1 MHKYIKQI
9 SEYKIMYLKKKLVR
23 VFAQVH
29 KMNMFEAGVSRC
41 LSIDLQNYSAR
52 VSEILHSR

>member
-1 MHKYIKQI
+1 
-9 SEYKIMYLKKKLVR
+9 MYLKKKLVR
-23 VFAQVH
+23 VLAQVH